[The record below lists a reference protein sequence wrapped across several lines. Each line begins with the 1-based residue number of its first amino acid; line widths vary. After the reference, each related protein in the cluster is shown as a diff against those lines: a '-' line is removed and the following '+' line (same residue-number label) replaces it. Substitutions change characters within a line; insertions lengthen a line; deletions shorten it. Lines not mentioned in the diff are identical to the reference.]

1 MTPPSPDLEFI
12 AARARTW
19 DERVAGGSS
28 QDRQPATAET
38 LEPWALALGSSDAA
52 AFGRRLSWDGLT
64 PEKARRIIAA
74 SPLPKDFPLPG
85 WAVFLAKAVS
95 GCAEALADLRADRI
109 PSELQ
114 GVARER
120 IPRFAELWLPFLRA
134 ARGHLASRAKGGLE
148 RFAPPA
154 RRELDVWLLSE
165 MGQQAEAT
173 LFGLFDLFR
182 QDQLQTLGS
191 SDREARPG
199 RELYKAFIGSLLD
212 GGLLPLFL
220 EFSVLG
226 RLLSSLALMWV
237 EFAAELSDRL
247 LSDSDALA
255 ETFGASGAV
264 EEMTAGLGDRHG
276 GGRCVT
282 LLAFASGVRL
292 VYKPRTMSAEAAWN
306 DALHWLASGG
316 APIPPPLTILARHGY
331 GWARYQD
338 AAELPSAEAV
348 ETYFRNAGGL
358 LCAAWL
364 FGARDLHMENVVAGP
379 SGPVVVD
386 GELAFQPVDA
396 GSATAGPQTAFW
408 RLGQRLRD
416 SFVPTGLLSLEQD
429 FPDGRREEVGGLS
442 GEGGYSS
449 SAPTRTFVRANTDEM
464 TLEERTGEAPPA
476 CNLPSFAGRRLK
488 AADRPGAVRAGF
500 EAAYRS
506 LLTRREE
513 ITAPGGPLEAAAGA
527 ETRLVFRRSDQYARL
542 LNHLAS
548 PRYLREGHLRS
559 WAIDV
564 LNRPLLVSVDRPP
577 LWPLV
582 ADERASLENLDVPYF
597 TVGAGSRVLYA
608 SHGEA
613 VEGHLPASGLDAIRI
628 RLDRMSEE
636 DLRSQL
642 EILDA
647 LLSPARR
654 WEATVEEAE
663 AAGLSVEGEDV
674 RTDVLVGKAEQ
685 IGEKLLS
692 RAIAGN
698 DGSITWLA
706 SEFVKGAE
714 RRERGTAYYLYHGAA
729 GIALF
734 LAALSKATARPEFA
748 DAARAACHPVRRVL
762 AAPDAALLLQNE
774 GLGVTSGLGSVLW
787 ALTQLERLLPDDGFL
802 ESAALLASH
811 ITPERIAAD
820 SVLDLEGGAAGAILG
835 LLSLHEAT
843 REPAHLRSAEA
854 CGEHLRKQ
862 ARDFGPAGWGWPAG
876 DGLCQAGLAHGASG
890 IALALGRL
898 FAATGKAEFGDA
910 AARAIRFVRERFD
923 PVRKNWPVLS
933 HDASGERQIYMTAW
947 CHGAPGVGLAHLEL
961 SGLPGLAEA
970 AEAADAAIETTAA
983 AGILSVDHLCCGN
996 AGLVEALLVFGRAR
1010 GRADLLAAARKRMA
1024 ALLARAAERGFRLR
1038 GMQSGEAVPSPGL
1051 FRGETGIGYTLL
1063 RLAEPAS
1070 LPSVLA
1076 FRSAEAPPEN
1086 SMKKTKTVPALRTQ
1100 SEFPADEGAPP
1111 DLRIEELAA
1120 PVDPR
1125 FLEMTFPA
1133 YRHLL
1138 GLKRALRHLDAP
1150 SLPVITPWALG
1161 AFREGEPAGLV
1172 LAEIPDPPADT
1183 VEVLSLFVPPPQR
1196 GKGLG
1201 TRLLEDAA
1209 DRLARAGVS
1218 RLHGVYMTGQPTQ
1231 DALERVLAKAGWE
1244 PPQTRMLTIRF
1255 TLEEARRTEWYGR
1268 YPLGGG
1274 LTVFPWAELDPGE
1287 REALVKSQEER
1298 HWIKPDLEPWRHDRF
1313 GFEPVSSLGVR
1324 YRGELVG
1331 WVINH
1336 ALSEKVVRFTCSF
1349 IRRDLGRR
1357 GKLVPA
1363 YSESIRRLS
1372 ATSFE
1377 ECTLTVP
1384 LQHQGMARFLIRWCR
1399 PMASFFGETRGTQK
1413 RLRPAVEAES
1423 PVSVDAPPRRC

>member
-1 MTPPSPDLEFI
+1 MTPPSPDFKLI

-19 DERVAGGSS
+19 DERVAEGSIP
-28 QDRQPATAET
+28 DQPLATTAS
-38 LEPWALALGSSDAA
+38 LEPWKSAVASADAT
-52 AFGRRLSWDGLT
+52 AFARRLSWDGWT
-64 PEKARRIIAA
+64 PETARRIVAA
-74 SPLPKDFPLPG
+74 PPSSTDSPLPD
-85 WAVFLAKAVS
+85 WAIFLAEAVS
-95 GCAEALADLRADRI
+95 GCAETLADLRADRF

-114 GVARER
+114 SVAPDR

-134 ARGHLASRAKGGLE
+134 ARARLAARAGVRLE
-148 RFAPPA
+148 RFAPA
-154 RRELDVWLLSE
+154 ATRALDTWLLGE
-165 MGQQAEAT
+165 MGRQAEST
-173 LFGLFDLFR
+173 LYGLFDLFR
-182 QDQLQTLGS
+182 QEQFPAAGPPDGEIRTGC
-191 SDREARPG
+191 
-199 RELYKAFIGSLLD
+199 ELYKVFVGSLLE

-220 EFSVLG
+220 EFSVLA

-237 EFAAELSDRL
+237 EFAAELAHRL
-247 LSDSDALA
+247 SADSDAIA
-255 ETFGASGAV
+255 RTFGATGAV
-264 EEMTAGLGDRHG
+264 AELAPGLGDRHR

-292 VYKPRTMSAEAAWN
+292 VYKPRTMSAESAWN
-306 DALHWLASGG
+306 DVLGWMASRGV
-316 APIPPPLTILARHGY
+316 PVPPPLTVLDRDGY
-331 GWARYQD
+331 GWASFLD
-338 AAELPSAEAV
+338 EAELPSAEAV

-358 LCAAWL
+358 LCATWL
-364 FGARDLHMENVVAGP
+364 GGARDLHMDNVVAG
-379 SGPVVVD
+379 SLGPVVVD
-386 GELAFQPVDA
+386 GELAFQPIVA
-396 GSATAGPQTAFW
+396 GEVSSGNRTAFS
-408 RLGQRLRD
+408 RLGERLRE
-416 SFVPTGLLSLEQD
+416 SFVPTGLLSLEQS

-442 GEGGYSS
+442 GEGGYPS
-449 SAPTRTFVRANTDEM
+449 SAPARFFVGANTDEM
-464 TLEERTGEAPPA
+464 TIEERTGEVPPA
-476 CNLPSFAGRRLK
+476 RNLPLSGGHRLK
-488 AADRPGAVRAGF
+488 AADQAAAVRAGF
-500 EAAYRS
+500 EAAYRF
-506 LLTRREE
+506 LLDRREE
-513 ITAPGGPLEAAAGA
+513 ILAPGGPLEAATRA
-527 ETRLVFRRSDQYARL
+527 ETRLVFRRSDQYVRL
-542 LNHLAS
+542 LHVLGS

-559 WAIDV
+559 WAIDA
-564 LNRPLLVSVDRPP
+564 LNRPLVASVDRPS

-597 TVGAGSRVLYA
+597 TVGVGSRVSLTA
-608 SHGEA
+608 KNEV
-613 VEGHLPASGLDAIRI
+613 VEGHILVSGLDAVRGC
-628 RLDRMSEE
+628 LERMGEE

-642 EILDA
+642 EILEA
-647 LLSPARR
+647 LLSPVRR
-654 WEATVEEAE
+654 WEAAAEEPE
-663 AAGLSVEGEDV
+663 AAALSTAGEEIRADTFI
-674 RTDVLVGKAEQ
+674 RKAAE
-685 IGEKLLS
+685 IGERLLS
-692 RAIAGN
+692 RAIAGD

-706 SEFVKGAE
+706 PEFVKGAG

-748 DAARAACHPVRRVL
+748 EAARAVCHPIRRVL
-762 AAPDAALLLQNE
+762 AAPDAALLLQEE

-787 ALTQLERLLPDDGFL
+787 ALTQLDELLPEDRFL
-802 ESAALLASH
+802 GSAVRLADH

-820 SVLDLEGGAAGAILG
+820 SLLDLEGGAAGAILG

-843 REPAHLRSAEA
+843 GEPAHRRSAEE
-854 CGEHLRKQ
+854 CGEHLLAH
-862 ARDFGPAGWGWPAG
+862 ARDFGQAGWGWPAG

-898 FAATGKAEFGDA
+898 FAATGRDDFRDA
-910 AARAIRFVRERFD
+910 ALRAIRFVRGRLD
-923 PVRKNWPVLS
+923 PVRKNWPALAP
-933 HDASGERQIYMTAW
+933 DGPGERRIYMTAW

-961 SGLPGLAEA
+961 SRIPGLEEADDVAET
-970 AEAADAAIETTAA
+970 AIETTAA
-983 AGILSVDHLCCGN
+983 AGVLSVDHLCCGN

-1010 GRADLLAAARKRMA
+1010 RRDDLLAAARKRMA
-1024 ALLARAAERGFRLR
+1024 ALLAGAAERGFRLR
-1038 GMQSGEAVPSPGL
+1038 GSQPREASSSPGL

-1063 RLAEPAS
+1063 RLADPET

-1076 FRSAEAPPEN
+1076 FRSGEAATRDRTERRGP
-1086 SMKKTKTVPALRTQ
+1086 VPVLR
-1100 SEFPADEGAPP
+1100 ADSGLPTRDEILPGI
-1111 DLRIEELAA
+1111 RIEELAP

-1138 GLKRALRHLDAP
+1138 QRRKARRHLDDL
-1150 SLPVITPWALG
+1150 SLPEVTPWALG
-1161 AFREGEPAGLV
+1161 AIQGREPAGLV
-1172 LAEIPDPPADT
+1172 LAEILDPPADT
-1183 VEVLSLFVPPPQR
+1183 VEILSLFVYPPRR

-1209 DRLARAGVS
+1209 VRLARAGVS

-1231 DALERVLAKAGWE
+1231 EALERVLEKARWE
-1244 PPQTRMLTIRF
+1244 PPRTRMLTIRF

-1268 YPLGGG
+1268 YPLGDGF
-1274 LTVFPWAELDPGE
+1274 TVFPWAELDSTE

-1313 GFEPVSSLGVR
+1313 GFEPLSSLGVR

-1372 ATSFE
+1372 STSFE
-1377 ECTLTVP
+1377 ECMLTVP
-1384 LQHQGMARFLIRWCR
+1384 LQHEGMARFLVRWCR

-1413 RLRPAVEAES
+1413 RLRPTGEAEAPD
-1423 PVSVDAPPRRC
+1423 PVDDPSRRC